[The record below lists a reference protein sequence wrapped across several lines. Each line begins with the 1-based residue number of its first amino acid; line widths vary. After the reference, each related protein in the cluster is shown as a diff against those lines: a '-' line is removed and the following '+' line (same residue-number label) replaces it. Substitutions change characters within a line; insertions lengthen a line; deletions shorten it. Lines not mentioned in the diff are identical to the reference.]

1 MRTKLTTVLLLAGAV
16 GIAFGP
22 GCKAK
27 ENPSEGEAITT
38 PPVTDPTPTPE
49 PPAIDAQGPAQLGE
63 TPTILLDSTSTSEAT
78 WTVTDTEI
86 RIRASF
92 AQGSESAAKR
102 DAAIFAT
109 VGESPEAEVFAC
121 KKMLMEGKP
130 RIEALL
136 RGDNVH
142 LLCINPPLGES
153 TGFTDGMRLGLDP
166 AKMTLAETGSYG
178 GEGIVDPDTI
188 DLDEGEGEL

>member
-1 MRTKLTTVLLLAGAV
+1 MRINLATLLLLAGSASMTL
-16 GIAFGP
+16 GSA
-22 GCKAK
+22 CKAK
-27 ENPSEGEAITT
+27 DQTTEGETATE
-38 PPVTDPTPTPE
+38 PPTTDPKPKTE
-49 PPAIDAQGPAQLGE
+49 PPAIDAQGPAALGE
-63 TPTILLDSTSTSEAT
+63 TPTILLDSTNGTEAA

-86 RIRASF
+86 RLRADF
-92 AQGSESAAKR
+92 AKGTESAPKR
-102 DAAIFAT
+102 SATVFAT
-109 VGESPEAEVFAC
+109 VGESPESEVFAC
-121 KKMLMEGKP
+121 KDMLMEGKP

-153 TGFTDGMRLGLDP
+153 TGFTDGLRLALDP